1 MKRRP
6 KTLIRIGALLI
17 LAAASLTLYNVWDSY
32 RAGRTSRKIEEELTA
47 AIDQNE
53 KGTDHIVT
61 ESGDREMPLV
71 TLDGVE
77 YIGTISIPVA
87 GLVLP
92 VQYNYTF
99 EALKNSPCRYY
110 GSYMTND
117 LVICAH
123 NSSKH
128 FGPIRWLEQGDDI
141 YLRTV
146 EGAQIHYNVLGLE
159 KIQPEEIER
168 MVSKENTELGSWD
181 LTLFTCYV
189 GGQTR
194 CAVRCVRVED

>member
-1 MKRRP
+1 MRRSS
-6 KTLIRIGALLI
+6 KKLITVGTVLI
-17 LAAASLTLYNVWDSY
+17 LAAASLTLYNVWDAY
-32 RAGRTSRKIEEELTA
+32 CAGKAAQAIEEELTA

-53 KGTDHIVT
+53 KKSEDTVT
-61 ESGDREMPLV
+61 ESTEREMDVV
-71 TLDGVE
+71 TLDGVD
-77 YIGTISIPVA
+77 YIGTITIPVA

-99 EALKNSPCRYY
+99 DALRNSPCRYY

-128 FGPIRWLEQGDDI
+128 FGPIRWLEAGDDI

-146 EGAQIHYNVLGLE
+146 DGAEIHYTVKGLE
-159 KIQPEEIER
+159 TLQPEEVDR
-168 MVSKENTELGSWD
+168 MTSTKDETLGSWD
-181 LTLFTCYV
+181 LTLFTCYI

-194 CAVRCVRVED
+194 CAVRCARADA